1 MREKKPKTLCTVV
14 CTTHYARHIHFLIT
28 CYKHWDKLTEMAEQ
42 MAEQILTI
50 QDAAEKSD
58 RDSDS
63 ESVCGRPSA
72 RQTSEATCLTTAND
86 VQHYSVMS
94 CRKASQNSAHLY
106 CVLLF

>member
-1 MREKKPKTLCTVV
+1 MQGIFTLQS
-14 CTTHYARHIHFLIT
+14 R
-28 CYKHWDKLTEMAEQ
+28 YKHWDKLTEMAEQ

-50 QDAAEKSD
+50 QDAAEEND

-63 ESVCGRPSA
+63 ESVSSRPSA
-72 RQTSEATCLTTAND
+72 RQTSEATCLTIASD

-106 CVLLF
+106 CVLLFRLSIFFFLNMNIIGQE